1 MNTAANPLP
10 TYQDMMLPIL
20 QVLAKEGKL
29 HQREYAAQA
38 ADLLQ
43 IPESQRQ
50 ILLPSGNQPVF
61 YNRAGWAAWYLLQ
74 AGLISKPTRG
84 WGEITEEG
92 RKLLATHPSKVD
104 NKVLAKYPSFVEKV
118 LAKYPSIVGKALRS
132 RGPGNS
138 AAKEETESE
147 NETPD
152 EQIASAYAK
161 LNQTLATDLLTTL
174 RKMDHFKFEQLVVD
188 LLLAMGYGGSREE
201 AAQVTKKSG
210 DEGIDGI
217 IKEDRLGLDVIYVQ
231 AKRYQEDSAISREKL
246 QSFVGA
252 LSGKHASKGVFIT
265 TSRFAET
272 AISFAAGVPQK
283 VILIDGE
290 RLAELMIEHDV
301 GVTTRQLL
309 KIKQI
314 DTDYFEDL

>member
-1 MNTAANPLP
+1 
-10 TYQDMMLPIL
+10 MMLPIL
-20 QVLAKEGKL
+20 QVLAKNGKL
-29 HQREYAAQA
+29 HQKDYASQA
-38 ADLLQ
+38 ADLLA
-43 IPESQRQ
+43 IPEAERQ
-50 ILLPSGNQPVF
+50 VLLPSGTQPVF
-61 YNRAGWAAWYLLQ
+61 YNRAGWAVWYLMQ
-74 AGLISKPTRG
+74 AGLLSKPKRG
-84 WGEITEEG
+84 WAEITDEG
-92 RKLLATHPSKVD
+92 SKLLATNPAKID

-118 LAKYPSIVGKALRS
+118 LTKYPNVAGKPLPLAATVT
-132 RGPGNS
+132 PNS
-138 AAKEETESE
+138 DT
-147 NETPD
+147 ETPD
-152 EQIASAYAK
+152 EEIASAYSK
-161 LNQTLATDLLTTL
+161 LHQTLATDLLTTL

-217 IKEDRLGLDVIYVQ
+217 IKEDRLGLDVIYLQ
-231 AKRYQEDSAISREKL
+231 AKRYQEDSAIGREKL

-265 TSRFAET
+265 TSRFSET
-272 AISFAAGVPQK
+272 AIAYAAGVPQK

-309 KIKQI
+309 KIKHI
-314 DTDYFEDL
+314 DTDYFDDL

>member
-1 MNTAANPLP
+1 MTSSGNQLP

-20 QVLAKEGKL
+20 QVLAKHGKL
-29 HQREYAAQA
+29 HQKDYASQA
-38 ADLLQ
+38 ADLLS
-43 IPESQRQ
+43 IPEIERQ
-50 ILLPSGNQPVF
+50 ALLPSGSQPVF
-61 YNRAGWAAWYLLQ
+61 YNRAGWAAWYLMQ
-74 AGLISKPTRG
+74 AGLLSKPKRA
-84 WGEITEEG
+84 WAEITGEG
-92 RKLLATHPSKVD
+92 RKLLATNPAKVD
-104 NKVLAKYPSFVEKV
+104 NKILAKYPSFVEKV
-118 LAKYPSIVGKALRS
+118 LTKYPNVAGKAVPL
-132 RGPGNS
+132 
-138 AAKEETESE
+138 ATTEAPQSE
-147 NETPD
+147 VETPD
-152 EQIASAYAK
+152 EAIALAYSN
-161 LNQTLATDLLTTL
+161 LNQTLATDLLATL

-217 IKEDRLGLDVIYVQ
+217 IKEDRLGLDVIYLQ

-272 AISFAAGVPQK
+272 AITYAAGVPQK

-301 GVTTRQLL
+301 GVTTRQIL

>member
-1 MNTAANPLP
+1 MNTSESPLP

-20 QVLAKEGKL
+20 QVLAKQGKL
-29 HQREYAAQA
+29 HQKDYASQA
-38 ADLLQ
+38 ADLLN
-43 IPESQRQ
+43 IPDAQRQ
-50 ILLPSGNQPVF
+50 SLLPSGSQPVF
-61 YNRAGWAAWYLLQ
+61 YNRAGWAVWYLMQ
-74 AGLISKPTRG
+74 AGLLSKPKRG
-84 WGEITEEG
+84 WAEITEEG
-92 RKLLATHPSKVD
+92 RKLLATNPPKVD

-118 LAKYPSIVGKALRS
+118 LTKYPNVAGKTL
-132 RGPGNS
+132 PS
-138 AAKEETESE
+138 AATEATESE
-147 NETPD
+147 NGTPD
-152 EQIASAYAK
+152 EQIASAYSK

-231 AKRYQEDSAISREKL
+231 AKRYQEDSSISREKL

-265 TSRFAET
+265 TSQFAET
-272 AISFAAGVPQK
+272 AINYAASVPQK

-309 KIKQI
+309 KVKQI
-314 DTDYFEDL
+314 DTDYFEEL

>member
-1 MNTAANPLP
+1 
-10 TYQDMMLPIL
+10 MMLPIL
-20 QVLAKEGKL
+20 QVLAKHGKL
-29 HQREYAAQA
+29 HQKDYATLA
-38 ADLLQ
+38 ADLLN
-43 IPESQRQ
+43 ISSAQR
-50 ILLPSGNQPVF
+50 LLMLPSGVQPIF
-61 YNRAGWAAWYLLQ
+61 YNRAGWAAWYLIQ
-74 AGLISKPTRG
+74 AGLLSKPKRA
-84 WGEITEEG
+84 WAEITEEG
-92 RKLLATHPSKVD
+92 RKLLATNPTKVD

-118 LAKYPSIVGKALRS
+118 LTKYPSVVGKPLPSTATQV
-132 RGPGNS
+132 
-138 AAKEETESE
+138 TESE
-147 NETPD
+147 SDTPD
-152 EQIASAYAK
+152 EQIASAYSK

-201 AAQVTKKSG
+201 AAHVTKKSG

-217 IKEDRLGLDVIYVQ
+217 IKEDRLGLDVIYIQ

-272 AISFAAGVPQK
+272 AVSYAAGVPQK

-309 KIKQI
+309 KIKQL